1 LSQVGSAEIAQWY
14 PRLYRTALRL
24 TRSADD
30 AADLTQQT
38 FYQALRGWDRFDGK
52 VRPTTWLHAILLNC
66 VRDWARRRAARPV
79 EPLDEWSV
87 PAAERS
93 PGTPLEA
100 VERSEEGARLRAAI
114 DALPAPI
121 RQAFAATVL
130 DGYTYQEASELL
142 SSPIGTIASR
152 VYEARRRLREAMP
165 DAISEA

>member
-1 LSQVGSAEIAQWY
+1 LNPAGSAEIAQWY

-52 VRPTTWLHAILLNC
+52 VLPTTWLHAILLNC

-79 EPLDEWSV
+79 EPLDEWSI
-87 PAAERS
+87 PAAVRS
-93 PGTPLEA
+93 AENPLEVA
-100 VERSEEGARLRAAI
+100 DRSEQNTRLRAAI

-121 RQAFAATVL
+121 RQAFAATLL

-142 SSPIGTIASR
+142 SLPVGTVASR
-152 VYEARRRLREAMP
+152 VHEARRLLREAVTDML
-165 DAISEA
+165 SEA